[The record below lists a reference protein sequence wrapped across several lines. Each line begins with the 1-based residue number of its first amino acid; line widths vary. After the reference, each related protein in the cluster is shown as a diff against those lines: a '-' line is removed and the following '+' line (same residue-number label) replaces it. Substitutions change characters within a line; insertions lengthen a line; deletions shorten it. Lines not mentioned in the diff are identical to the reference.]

1 MPQYQPRNAGM
12 IRHRY
17 YSVKMRAA
25 RDGAH
30 ISGAEGIYEK
40 NDVIRIVQE
49 YSQRAFSH
57 EKGRADEIFIKV
69 ENLRER
75 PRKIA
80 TLPVCTLNT
89 RTPDTVK
96 KAAVAILN
104 SIGITEKAVEK
115 AFKSLTKG
123 ITMRGAM
130 LMDVEGVRL
139 EPDLL
144 RGVRVTQIGI
154 TRNASAVLAK
164 NLGRLRLNNSTVQEA
179 LILSSKVNK
188 HPMILGE
195 LCISDDPNYTTGYVA
210 VRRYGYI
217 RLPHIKKR
225 GIPCGG
231 RAFFITGGEVKTLIK
246 YLQKTPVLINKIKP
260 CNGII
265 SLKEI
270 LERKSRR

>member
-1 MPQYQPRNAGM
+1 MPQYRPRNAGM
-12 IRHRY
+12 TRHRY
-17 YSVKMRAA
+17 YSVRMRAS

-30 ISGAEGIYEK
+30 ISGAEGIYKK

-49 YSQRAFSH
+49 YSRRAFLH

-75 PRKIA
+75 PRKIT

-89 RTPDTVK
+89 RTPDAVK

-104 SIGITEKAVEK
+104 SIGITERAVEE

-144 RGVRVTQIGI
+144 RGVRVTRMGI
-154 TRNASAVLAK
+154 TRNASSVLAK

-210 VRRYGYI
+210 ARRYGYI

-231 RAFFITGGEVKTLIK
+231 RAFFITGRGVKDLIK

-260 CNGII
+260 CKGMI

-270 LERKSRR
+270 LGRKSYH